1 MGWLWASP
9 SKPSTP
15 VENQST
21 NAQAAATNNT
31 TSAPNSPVDPEIQK
45 FFELFN
51 KDSSKNPSDSSKPS
65 SDSTASAASTSS
77 ASPSSSSS
85 TWFSSLKPSSQEPAT
100 PTNAPPHSA
109 LSEALL
115 PSDMSCRQAFDQAWQ
130 CNSLGGQWNAVY
142 RYGSM
147 RSCSEQWDD
156 FWFCM
161 RTKSYSGEM
170 KARAIKEHYRN
181 KEHNK
186 YHVPGR
192 PSSEDVWEPRPE
204 MVAPGTAFTTAMD
217 LPQMDDEEYRRIETE
232 RRQKIRDGLG
242 YNKS

>member
-21 NAQAAATNNT
+21 SGQAAATNNT
-31 TSAPNSPVDPEIQK
+31 TSAPNAPVDPEIQK

-51 KDSSKNPSDSSKPS
+51 KDSSKESSDSSKPS
-65 SDSTASAASTSS
+65 SGSTTSGSS
-77 ASPSSSSS
+77 ATSSSS
-85 TWFSSLKPSSQEPAT
+85 TWFSSLETSSQEPAA
-100 PTNAPPHSA
+100 PTTAPSHST

-115 PSDMSCRQAFDQAWQ
+115 PTDMSCRQAFDQAWQ

-161 RTKSYSGEM
+161 RTKSYSAEM
-170 KARAIKEHYRN
+170 KARAIQEHYRN

-186 YHVPGR
+186 YYVPGR
-192 PSSEDVWEPRPE
+192 PSSEDVWESRTE
-204 MVAPGTAFTTAMD
+204 MVPPGTAFTATMD
-217 LPQMDDEEYRRIETE
+217 LPQMDDEEYRRMETE